1 MIKLILPFVA
11 AFLVALGGS
20 TYFAISKAKQVA
32 AATPKPQVAA
42 PVESETTEP
51 AAHDTLVAHAAITP
65 HRDSAVVAA
74 PGAATDTG
82 SRVAVPA
89 SGLASTVALAAPT
102 PLGAPAPNAASHDVP
117 VASAPE
123 KRSAMA
129 PAARGGVTSTLLPSG
144 LVGERLG
151 KIFASMPAKEAAK
164 VLGKMEDADISI
176 ILGRLNDKKAAEILA
191 QLPTERAV
199 AISRVALAKG
209 RTGAS
214 K

>member
-89 SGLASTVALAAPT
+89 SAP
-102 PLGAPAPNAASHDVP
+102 
-117 VASAPE
+117 ASAPE